1 MEERDEERAAEERY
15 QRLLAAAESD
25 PLWRMGIE
33 DVDPEGYPPE
43 GYVRLIYVEE
53 DPDPTP
59 SSERALPDVDGGDYY
74 VPFDAFDRPNSF
86 RRRRMI
92 SRLVPRAEY
101 EKVHGRDPSEG
112 LLIAAYECVQP
123 EVSE

>member
-43 GYVRLIYVEE
+43 GYVQLIYVEE

-59 SSERALPDVDGGDYY
+59 PSERPLPHLDGDVDYA
-74 VPFDAFDRPNSF
+74 PFDTGDEPRSF
-86 RRRRMI
+86 RRQRRI
-92 SRLVPRAEY
+92 SRLVPRDEY
-101 EKVHGRDPSEG
+101 EKVHGRDPSAG
-112 LLIAAYECVQP
+112 LLIAAFRLVQA
-123 EVSE
+123 ETSE